1 MIALMIDKHLNE
13 TNTESRWSRTWP
25 DINQPDHKCTACH
38 TGCLSGFFF
47 FFLSQQINHCDLFLR
62 FTLISFKTIPIVLYL
77 CPEARGADGYLQQ
90 QQRSRLRGQKQQR
103 VVCKVADGGT
113 MRGRIRDRN
122 QGGET
127 HPAWRLRSN
136 TGQTVLL

>member
-1 MIALMIDKHLNE
+1 M
-13 TNTESRWSRTWP
+13 RRTRRV
-25 DINQPDHKCTACH
+25 DGLELGQTSINLITSLQLVILVV
-38 TGCLSGFFF
+38 CLGFFF

-122 QGGET
+122 
-127 HPAWRLRSN
+127 
-136 TGQTVLL
+136 

>member
-1 MIALMIDKHLNE
+1 M
-13 TNTESRWSRTWP
+13 RRTRRV
-25 DINQPDHKCTACH
+25 DGLELGQTSINQITSVQLVILVV
-38 TGCLSGFFF
+38 CLGFF

>member
-1 MIALMIDKHLNE
+1 MRRKRRVDGLELGQ
-13 TNTESRWSRTWP
+13 TS
-25 DINQPDHKCTACH
+25 INQITSVQLVILVV
-38 TGCLSGFFF
+38 CLGFF

>member
-1 MIALMIDKHLNE
+1 M
-13 TNTESRWSRTWP
+13 RRTRRV
-25 DINQPDHKCTACH
+25 DGLELGQTSINQITSVQLVILVV
-38 TGCLSGFFF
+38 CLGFF

-90 QQRSRLRGQKQQR
+90 PQRSRLRGQKQQR

>member
-1 MIALMIDKHLNE
+1 M
-13 TNTESRWSRTWP
+13 RRTQRV
-25 DINQPDHKCTACH
+25 DGLELGQTSINQITSVQLVILVV
-38 TGCLSGFFF
+38 CLGFF

>member
-1 MIALMIDKHLNE
+1 MVSNLARHQS
-13 TNTESRWSRTWP
+13 TRSQVYS
-25 DINQPDHKCTACH
+25 
-38 TGCLSGFFF
+38 LSYWLSVWVFF

-90 QQRSRLRGQKQQR
+90 PQRSRLRGQKQQR